1 MGNNLVVAKNFF
13 AQENIQSKFQ
23 EILGQKSKSFITS
36 LLQVTSQNDML
47 KDADVTTVYTAAM
60 MAATLDLP
68 INNNLG
74 FAYIV
79 PFKNRKKGITE
90 AQFQLGYK
98 GFIQLAQRSGQ
109 FLTISAVPI
118 YEGQIATNNP
128 LTGIVFDFDAK
139 TSNTIIGYASYFKLI
154 NGFEKTLY
162 MTKEQIQNHAS
173 KYSQTYKRGY
183 GVWKDQFDAMAEKT
197 VLKLLLSKYAPLST
211 EMQKSMESDQAV
223 IRETNNGFEY
233 EYNDNESSSA
243 EVVVERVPIQFP
255 SEQYNQ
261 MKQAYVN
268 GKISMEQITAG
279 YELTPDAIDN
289 LTK

>member
-1 MGNNLVVAKNFF
+1 MSNNLVVARNFF

-23 EILGQKSKSFITS
+23 ELLGQKSKSFITS

-47 KDADVTTVYTAAM
+47 KDADVKTVYTSAM

-79 PFKNRKKGITE
+79 PFRNRKKGIVE

-128 LTGIVFDFDAK
+128 LTGIVFNFDAK
-139 TSNTIIGYASYFKLI
+139 TSDKIIGYASYFKLI

-162 MTKEQIQNHAS
+162 MTKEQIESHAR
-173 KYSQTYKRGY
+173 KYSQTFKNGY

-223 IRETNNGFEY
+223 VRETENGFEY
-233 EYNDNESSSA
+233 EYADNESSA
-243 EVVVERVPIQFP
+243 EVVVERVVIQYP

-261 MKQAYVN
+261 MKTAYAN

-279 YELTPDAIDN
+279 YELTAEAIDN